1 MDEATRR
8 RASEM
13 TDDLS
18 IWEGPPVAMAVV
30 LLSYMARVAVLE
42 KEASGD
48 NSAMLSIVMAQPERR
63 EGRLGEWADRFGLID
78 FFPSGRVA
86 FWVALG
92 LPVTFFGAFWLMG
105 DHVTGMTL
113 NILTTFGFII
123 LSSFFKAAGIS
134 KD

>member
-63 EGRLGEWADRFGLID
+63 EGRLGEWADRFGLTIQ
-78 FFPSGRVA
+78 RCRA
-86 FWVALG
+86 
-92 LPVTFFGAFWLMG
+92 
-105 DHVTGMTL
+105 
-113 NILTTFGFII
+113 
-123 LSSFFKAAGIS
+123 KR
-134 KD
+134 